1 MAEMMPTVEKQR
13 KRSDK
18 IWAERAAWDDIY
30 AQAYDYAIPQRR
42 PGGASKSKR
51 LSMAIYDMT
60 APSSVMHGAGQ
71 LVRQLFGPT
80 PFMIEPGPLLKNN
93 LDAQELDTLTRQLAL
108 MQAQIYPFFQ
118 AGDFDAAIHETA
130 IDLFVGT
137 GAIMPMRGPSI
148 EEPLIFVN
156 IPFDQ
161 IATATDAW
169 GRQHYISWKTTLGA
183 EEIVR
188 AWPEGNFSREFKERA
203 RNNPYS
209 EIELF
214 QDFQRL
220 PDGRWLFMA
229 YAQENPDFIVK
240 NITLARPIAV
250 PRFYKAPGEPY
261 GRGPLLLA
269 MPTIKTVNKAQEL
282 ALKAAAIQ
290 MLGIWGFRA
299 GGTFNPDAVKVGPGV
314 FWPMQSTGGV
324 LGPDVSRIDP
334 ATGRLDV
341 ARMVIGGAQ
350 EQIRE
355 ALFDT
360 RLSNEGGTPAS
371 AMEIAARL
379 QQSAKVH
386 IGAYGRLINEIMPV
400 LVVRTIEILNE
411 WGLVQ
416 MPLPLN
422 PLLYSINVV
431 SPMAMAMKADGLV
444 AATNYAQL
452 VMQIAGQEQFARF
465 VHLDRFVARAR
476 EALLVDPDIT
486 PTRQEVAQADEMQQ
500 QQQAL
505 NAMMTM
511 GEAAAPQLAR
521 ALVEGAGE

>member
-1 MAEMMPTVEKQR
+1 
-13 KRSDK
+13 
-18 IWAERAAWDDIY
+18 
-30 AQAYDYAIPQRR
+30 
-42 PGGASKSKR
+42 
-51 LSMAIYDMT
+51 
-60 APSSVMHGAGQ
+60 
-71 LVRQLFGPT
+71 
-80 PFMIEPGPLLKNN
+80 MIEPGPLLKNN
-93 LDAQELDTLTRQLAL
+93 LGGQELDELTRQFSQ

-148 EEPLIFVN
+148 EEPVIFVN

-169 GRQHYISWKTTLGA
+169 GRQHFISWKACLAA

-188 AWPEGNFSREFKERA
+188 AWPEGNFSKEFKERA
-203 RNNPYS
+203 KNNPYS

-220 PDGRWLFMA
+220 ADGRWLFLA
-229 YAQENPDFIVK
+229 YAKENPDFIVK
-240 NITLARPIAV
+240 NVSMARPIAV

-299 GGTFNPDAVKVGPGV
+299 GGTFNPDAVNVGPGA

-324 LGPDVSRIDP
+324 LGPDVSRLDP

-360 RLSNEGGTPAS
+360 RLSNEGGTPPS

-400 LVVRTIEILNE
+400 LVPRTIEILNE

-416 MPLPLN
+416 LPVPLN
-422 PLLYSINVV
+422 PLLYAINVV
-431 SPMAMAMKADGLV
+431 SPMAMALKADQLM

-452 VMQIAGQEQFARF
+452 VSQVAGPEQFSRF
-465 VHLDRFVARAR
+465 VHLDRFMARAR
-476 EALLVDPDIT
+476 ESLLVDVDVT
-486 PTRQEVAQADEMQQ
+486 PTPQEIAAAEQQANQAQAAQ
-500 QQQAL
+500 
-505 NAMMTM
+505 AMMAM
-511 GEAAAPQLAR
+511 GERAAPQL
-521 ALVEGAGE
+521 VQGMMSEGGESL